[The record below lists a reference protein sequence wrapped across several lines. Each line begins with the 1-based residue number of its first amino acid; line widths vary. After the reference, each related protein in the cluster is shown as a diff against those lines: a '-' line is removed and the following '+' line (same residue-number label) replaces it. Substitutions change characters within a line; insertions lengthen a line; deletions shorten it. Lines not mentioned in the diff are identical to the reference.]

1 MSGEI
6 TLADRAAVVIRE
18 TIYPRMVQNF
28 YLMAKKPWLRYL
40 GLDFD
45 NSFGKGPEA
54 MGSDDLRARKVET
67 MGIGN
72 NQFKVI
78 HNSYDF
84 GGGVQAA
91 DEREALVNGGYE
103 AKRSVASLR
112 TIQGQFTISQQAMDV
127 LEEGNEDAFVNE
139 VQQNTMGSRH
149 KVQMELNRQ
158 LMGEGN
164 GILCYVDGA
173 TSSSTTVTVQSSLAQ
188 GGEKIAT
195 RHLRKNDVLYIGSAA
210 SFVAG
215 SGYTTVVV
223 NEVTG
228 NTTFTINTAAT
239 LADEALI
246 VRQSVY
252 SATNSWYKELT
263 GMAQLVAASGTVQ
276 GLNKASY
283 AWFQSYVGAVNG
295 TLAVSDITTMI
306 NFCREFATVP
316 GDLILVG
323 NQKQWS
329 RYEGKL
335 TTTKQI
341 NSDRFEGKVAGGVEG
356 LTFYSPDGEIPF
368 FIDND
373 VTDGVIYC
381 LDPNGYMLG
390 YSSMLKYL
398 PPIRSTTALEW
409 ITAFYLTMEHAQLNA
424 RSSGKLTGITG

>member
-1 MSGEI
+1 M
-6 TLADRAAVVIRE
+6 VIRE

-28 YLMAKKPWLRYL
+28 YLMARKPWLRYL

-45 NSFGKGPEA
+45 NAFGKGPDA
-54 MGSDDLRARKVET
+54 MGSEDLRTRKVET

-78 HNSYDF
+78 HNYTDF

-91 DEREALVNGGYE
+91 DEREALVNGGYQSI
-103 AKRSVASLR
+103 RSTASLK

-127 LEEGNEDAFVNE
+127 LNDGNDDAFVSE
-139 VQQNTMGSRH
+139 VQQNTQGARH

-158 LMGEGN
+158 LMGEGS
-164 GILCYVDGA
+164 GILAYVDGS
-173 TSSSTTVTVQSSLAQ
+173 TSSSTTVTLQTSISQ

-210 SFVAG
+210 QFVAG
-215 SGYTTVVV
+215 SGYSTVTVS
-223 NEVTG
+223 EVTG
-228 NTTFTINTAAT
+228 NTTFTAT
-239 LADEALI
+239 VAQTLTDNDLV

-263 GMAQLVAASGTVQ
+263 GMGTLVATSGTVQ
-276 GLNKASY
+276 GLNKANYS
-283 AWFQSYVGAVNG
+283 WFQSYSNTISGALVV
-295 TLAVSDITTMI
+295 ADITTMV
-306 NFCREFATVP
+306 NFCREFAMVP

-329 RYEGKL
+329 RYESKL

-341 NSDRFEGKVAGGVEG
+341 DYSKFDGKLAGGVEG
-356 LTFYSPDGEIPF
+356 LTFYSADGQLPF

-373 VTDGVIYC
+373 VPDGTIYC

-390 YSSMLKYL
+390 YSKMLNFL
-398 PPIRSTTALEW
+398 PAIRSQTALEW
-409 ITAFYLTMEHAQLNA
+409 INAFYLTMEHAQLNA
-424 RSSGKLTGITG
+424 RSSGKMTAITS